1 MFHRCLLHLLMSAF
15 NGPAF
20 SAGYRMAVHDV
31 YVHSNTHICPATDG
45 REAFENVPRGLGS
58 SDPAY
63 GRISCSEMV
72 KGTEKTADTRG
83 AGTVV
88 ARINALL
95 CATTGRHIHLDQL
108 ASQDADPDQLDRLLY
123 LLQLKCDTHLG
134 LAFVSQP
141 CGHVSSEDRDARAL
155 AVRMHTT
162 ALLFIAISS
171 SPALR
176 EMHAMGLRLRCT
188 HGNSRSRR
196 AHLPC

>member
-63 GRISCSEMV
+63 SRISCSEM
-72 KGTEKTADTRG
+72 
-83 AGTVV
+83 
-88 ARINALL
+88 
-95 CATTGRHIHLDQL
+95 
-108 ASQDADPDQLDRLLY
+108 
-123 LLQLKCDTHLG
+123 HLG

-141 CGHVSSEDRDARAL
+141 CGHVSSEDHDARAL

-162 ALLFIAISS
+162 ALLLIAISS
-171 SPALR
+171 SPAMR